1 LVTELDDIK
10 GVGPETAKL
19 LLRELKS
26 VKKIK
31 EADLPLLVNIIGASK
46 GTLVWNHFHQNKLL

>member
-1 LVTELDDIK
+1 MDAIN
-10 GVGPETAKL
+10 GIGPENAKL

-31 EADLPLLVNIIGASK
+31 EADLPILAAIIGIGKAN
-46 GTLVWNHFHQNKLL
+46 LVYNHFRAQKDKKD